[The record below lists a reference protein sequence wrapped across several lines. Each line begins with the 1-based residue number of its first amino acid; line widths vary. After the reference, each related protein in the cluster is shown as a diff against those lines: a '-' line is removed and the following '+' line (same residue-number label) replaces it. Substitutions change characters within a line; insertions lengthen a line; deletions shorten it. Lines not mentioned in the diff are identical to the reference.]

1 MDRPGQEDGGPNLP
15 FAMAGPYGTLG
26 DSYVE
31 LSSDRGAGGC
41 SWHCRQLS
49 MQCADTQMGKL
60 KDQLGL
66 SNGSLA

>member
-1 MDRPGQEDGGPNLP
+1 
-15 FAMAGPYGTLG
+15 MAGPYGTLG

-49 MQCADTQMGKL
+49 TQCADTQMGKL